1 MLVHGGH
8 LGFLTG
14 DLEEMAILDIMDDLI
29 LPQGRYSVQFVLIYL
44 LEVCREW
51 GVKKDICVDLLIGSV
66 SRMECQEGGC

>member
-1 MLVHGGH
+1 MGVHGGH

-14 DLEEMAILDIMDDLI
+14 DWEEMVILDIMDELI

-51 GVKKDICVDLLIGSV
+51 GVKKADVEGS
-66 SRMECQEGGC
+66 C

>member
-1 MLVHGGH
+1 MGVHRGH

-14 DLEEMAILDIMDDLI
+14 DSDEMVILDIVDDLI

-51 GVKKDICVDLLIGSV
+51 GVKKEDV
-66 SRMECQEGGC
+66 